1 MLQKTEV
8 APLGCLGTP
17 REQSR
22 STEWGHLVQTIAR
35 CSTHPPAT
43 KKVERHMAHGIEDY
57 RAAAKTLPKDRTS
70 AQQALVEDAKRNGM
84 TEVNNLAHAAAETQR
99 WGG

>member
-22 STEWGHLVQTIAR
+22 STEWGHLAQTIAR

-43 KKVERHMAHGIEDY
+43 KKVERHMANGIEDY
-57 RAAAKTLPKDRTS
+57 KAAAKTLPKDRTS
-70 AQQALVEDAKRNGM
+70 AQQALVDDAKRNGM

-99 WGG
+99 WGA